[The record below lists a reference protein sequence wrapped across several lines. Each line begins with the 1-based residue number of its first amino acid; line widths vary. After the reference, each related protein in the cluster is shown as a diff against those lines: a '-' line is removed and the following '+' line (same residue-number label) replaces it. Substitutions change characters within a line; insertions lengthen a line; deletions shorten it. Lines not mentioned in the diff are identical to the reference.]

1 MVVRRHV
8 PVRHWSASTDGRL
21 WRGRVKLFVRQPRR
35 VSSELSVGEPSH
47 FPASPVFRDPRSG
60 WPGATALPAPR
71 ASSVHARPIKLSIL
85 MAVYN
90 EEKTVTRV
98 IDEILEAAYP
108 CEIELIVVDD
118 GSTDATPRLLS
129 HVNDSRVTVLS
140 HPANQGKGAALL
152 SAAAMATG
160 THILPFDADLEYVP
174 EDIPRVLEPI
184 SRGRCDVVYGVR
196 LSGFYAVYQTYL
208 YAIANRLLTRLAN
221 VLFNAHLTDLHTCL
235 KLIPL
240 ATLKS
245 LNLREKGFGLD
256 SEITAGLLRLGIRP
270 FEVPV
275 SYYGRSHAD
284 GKKIKWRDG
293 VACARILVR
302 ERLRAG
308 PRQEHVGDRSGEDDD
323 LSRAVTLGPNSKAT
337 EHAPS
342 AASSDGD
349 EAIKAV
355 TG

>member
-1 MVVRRHV
+1 L
-8 PVRHWSASTDGRL
+8 SA
-21 WRGRVKLFVRQPRR
+21 RQPTR
-35 VSSELSVGEPSH
+35 VSSELSVGEPLH
-47 FPASPVFRDPRSG
+47 
-60 WPGATALPAPR
+60 LP
-71 ASSVHARPIKLSIL
+71 ASSVFERNHVSSGWFSVPDTSSLPAKRSSVQAEALKLSIL
-85 MAVYN
+85 MAAYN

-98 IDEILEAAYP
+98 IGEILKAAYP

-118 GSTDATPRLLS
+118 GSTDQTATLLS
-129 HVNDSRVTVLS
+129 QVNDPRVIVLR
-140 HPANQGKGAALL
+140 HPDNQGKGAAIL
-152 SAAAMATG
+152 SAASLATG

-196 LSGFYAVYQTYL
+196 LSGCYTVYPNYL
-208 YAIANRLLTRLAN
+208 YAAANRLLTCLAN
-221 VLFNAHLTDLHTCL
+221 VLFNANLTDLHTCL

-275 SYYGRSHAD
+275 SYYGRSRAD
-284 GKKIKWRDG
+284 GKKIRWHDG
-293 VACARILVR
+293 VACARILLRV
-302 ERLRAG
+302 RLRAA
-308 PRQEHVGDRSGEDDD
+308 PRQEHPGDHSEEED
-323 LSRAVTLGPNSKAT
+323 LSHVAALEANLQPV

-342 AASSDGD
+342 ATGSDSQK
-349 EAIKAV
+349 AIKAV
-355 TG
+355 TA

>member
-1 MVVRRHV
+1 VHL
-8 PVRHWSASTDGRL
+8 P
-21 WRGRVKLFVRQPRR
+21 RGRVLLSVRQPTK
-35 VSSELSVGEPSH
+35 VSSELSVGESSH
-47 FPASPVFRDPRSG
+47 LVASSVFARDHPHSG
-60 WPGATALPAPR
+60 WFSVTDTSALPAQR
-71 ASSVHARPIKLSIL
+71 GSSVHVEPLKLSIL
-85 MAVYN
+85 MAAYN
-90 EEKTVTRV
+90 EEKTVMRV
-98 IDEILEAAYP
+98 IGEILEAAYP

-118 GSTDATPRLLS
+118 GSTDETPTLLS
-129 HVNDSRVTVLS
+129 QVNDPRVIVLR
-140 HPANQGKGAALL
+140 HPHNQGKGAALL
-152 SAAAMATG
+152 SAASFATG

-196 LSGFYAVYQTYL
+196 LSGCYTVYPNYL
-208 YAIANRLLTRLAN
+208 YAAANRLLTRLAN
-221 VLFNAHLTDLHTCL
+221 VLFNANLTDLHTCL

-284 GKKIKWRDG
+284 GKKIRWYDG
-293 VACARILVR
+293 VACACILLRV
-302 ERLRAG
+302 RLRSA
-308 PRQEHVGDRSGEDDD
+308 PRQEHPGDRPEEGD
-323 LSRAVTLGPNSKAT
+323 LSRVAALEANSQPVS
-337 EHAPS
+337 HVPS
-342 AASSDGD
+342 ATGSDSN